1 MPSSGRHAPAGHA
14 RPPALHHARRPWD
27 GSPILTPAHVFPLL
41 KARAAGDDRAETSL
55 DLGLSRADV
64 RLTPAGVTLPAGESV
79 GWAALEHIAGA
90 TTGTLGGRC
99 YAVRAGEIAE
109 VQVFSSETQ
118 RRYSLLATD
127 SAPTML
133 VSGVQMHR
141 TKDLDPWGDTQ
152 QKVSCIAPLAGR
164 VLDTCTG
171 LGYTAIV
178 AADTATEVVT
188 VELDRAALDVARQNP
203 WSAGLFDNPRIVQR
217 IGDSFDVVPTFAD
230 GAFARIVHD
239 PPAFSLAGQL
249 YGGEFYHQLYRVLG
263 RGGRLF
269 HYLGNAGSG
278 SGQRVT
284 RGAVRRLQA
293 AGFGRIVP
301 RPEAFGVVAYK

>member
-1 MPSSGRHAPAGHA
+1 
-14 RPPALHHARRPWD
+14 
-27 GSPILTPAHVFPLL
+27 VPLL
-41 KARAAGDDRAETSL
+41 RARAAGDDRAETSL
-55 DLGLSRADV
+55 DLGLSRAV
-64 RLTPAGVTLPAGESV
+64 ARVTPAGVTLPAGETV
-79 GWAALEHIAGA
+79 GWEALERIAAA

-99 YAVRAGEIAE
+99 FAVRADEIAE
-109 VQVFSSETQ
+109 IQVFSPETQ

-141 TKDLDPWGDTQ
+141 TKGLDPWGDTRE
-152 QKVSCIAPLAGR
+152 KVSSIAPLVGR

-171 LGYTAIV
+171 LGYTAI
-178 AADTATEVVT
+178 AAAGTATEVVT
-188 VELDRAALDVARQNP
+188 VELDPAALDVARQNP
-203 WSAGLFDNPRIVQR
+203 WSAGLFDSPRIAQR
-217 IGDSFDVVPTFAD
+217 LGDSFDVVPTLPD

-249 YGGEFYHQLYRVLG
+249 YGGEFYRQLYRVLA

-284 RGAVRRLQA
+284 RGAVRRLQE

-301 RPEAFGVVAYK
+301 RPQAFGVVAYK